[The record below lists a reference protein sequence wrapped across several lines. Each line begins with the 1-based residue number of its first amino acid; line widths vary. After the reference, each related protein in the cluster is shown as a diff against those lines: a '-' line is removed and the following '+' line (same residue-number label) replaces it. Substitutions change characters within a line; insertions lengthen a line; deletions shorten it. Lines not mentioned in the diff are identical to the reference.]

1 MQKKLSR
8 HIFSHYVVMLAFFL
22 ALAAGCNRGNDQ
34 NKLFT
39 LLDPSHTNIH
49 FSNDLTETAQINI
62 ADYLYFYDGG
72 GVAVGDIN
80 NDGLKD
86 LFFASNQSEDQLY
99 LNKGDFVFEDI
110 SEKAGLDQDTAW
122 STGVAMA
129 DVNGDGYL
137 DIYVSQ
143 LGEYKTVRGRNR
155 LYINN
160 GGDGLSFTE
169 KAEEYGLDHVG
180 FGTQASF
187 FDYDNDG
194 DLDVY
199 LLNHSDHNVQ
209 NFDSASVRLT
219 HDPMAGDKLL
229 RNDSDNGNI
238 KFTNVTREAGIY
250 SSSIG
255 YGLGVA
261 VSDLNQDG
269 CPDIYIANDFHE
281 NDYLYINNCDGTFTE
296 RLEEMITHT
305 SLSSMGNDIADFN
318 NDGLP
323 DIVVVDMLPEK
334 EEILKRSVTEEPQ
347 AYNKRLEVGY
357 GRQLARNTLQLN
369 LGNGHF
375 SEIALLADMYATDW
389 SWSPLFCDLDNDGR
403 KDLFVTNGIVK
414 RPNDLDFLRYK
425 WQLIRENTS
434 GRSRQEVDAFISKR
448 DSLNLLFLD
457 KMPTDRISNKAYQNI
472 DNLAFADKTVD
483 WGLEYPFFSNGAVY
497 ADLDNDGDLDL
508 VLNNINEK
516 AAVYRNNADTLLS
529 NHYLRI
535 RLIGDAK
542 NLSGIGAK
550 VTIQTKEGLR
560 FLEQSPVRGF
570 QSSVDPDLH
579 FGLGKNRSVDTVQV
593 IWPDG
598 RYQVLTDIE
607 SNQLL
612 NIYQKD
618 AAGQY
623 DYKTSDFGSPM
634 LTDVSEE
641 IDLNFQHQENEYD
654 DFEWQP
660 LLPHKLSTQGPKLAV
675 GDVNGDGFDDFY
687 IGGAV
692 NQPGHLFI
700 QSASGEFSIKPQAD
714 FLKDRQSEDVDAVFV
729 DIDGD
734 DDRDLYVVSG
744 GNEWQHGREALKDR
758 LYINDGNGNFTKSTD
773 LLPDDFYANGSSV
786 AVGDINGNGDMDLFV
801 GTRSVI
807 SRYGLNPRNYLL
819 QNNGNGVLTDVTDEM
834 ISDLPR
840 GMVTDA
846 IWTDI
851 NNDGALDLVIVGE
864 WMPVMIFINSG
875 DKFVNITDE
884 AGLGKTHGWWNT
896 VEAADIDNDGDIDLI
911 AGNLGLNSKIKASD
925 QEPATLFVRDFNE
938 DGILE
943 QILSFYKD
951 HVSTPFINRDELINQ
966 IPGLAAKFPTY
977 KSYSQV
983 RRAEDIFGKKPLER
997 ALKQTAYTFSST
1009 VFENLGDQSFNI
1021 HTLPV
1026 EANFAPIYSILADDV
1041 DGDGNIDLLVGGNL
1055 TEASIRRGLYN
1066 ASYGLLLKGDGQGG
1080 FNPVSSNK
1088 SGIFV
1093 KGQIRDIKKIKR
1105 PEGRDIYLIARN
1117 SDKIVFIGY
1126 DGESMKF
1133 E

>member
-1 MQKKLSR
+1 MIKPTKLFDYL
-8 HIFSHYVVMLAFFL
+8 IVPVLVI
-22 ALAAGCNRGNDQ
+22 ALVTGCKNGKEQD
-34 NKLFT
+34 KLFT
-39 LLDPSHTNIH
+39 LLESSHTNIH
-49 FSNDLTETAQINI
+49 FSNDLTETTQMNI

-86 LFFASNQSEDQLY
+86 LFFASNQSEDKLY
-99 LNKGDFVFEDI
+99 LNRGDFVFEDI

-143 LGEYKTVRGRNR
+143 LGEYKSIRGRNR

-194 DLDVY
+194 DLDAY

-209 NFDSASVRLT
+209 NLDSASVRLT

-229 RNDSDNGNI
+229 RNDTPLFPPSRGDVRGV
-238 KFTNVTREAGIY
+238 FTDVTREAGIY
-250 SSSIG
+250 SSSLG
-255 YGLGVA
+255 FGLGVA
-261 VSDLNQDG
+261 VSDLNKDG
-269 CPDIYIANDFHE
+269 CIDIYIANDFHE
-281 NDYLYINNCDGTFTE
+281 NDYLYVNNCDGTFTE
-296 RLEEMITHT
+296 RLEQKITHT

-323 DIVVVDMLPEK
+323 DIVVLDMLPEK

-347 AYNKRLEVGY
+347 AYHKRLEFGY

-375 SEIALLADMYATDW
+375 SEIALLADVHATDW
-389 SWSPLFCDLDNDGR
+389 SWSPLFSDLDNDGR

-414 RPNDLDFLRYK
+414 RPNDLDFLKYK

-434 GRSRQEVDAFISKR
+434 GRSQQEIDDFISKR

-457 KMPTDRISNKAYQNI
+457 KLPTDRISNKVYRGI
-472 DNLAFADKTVD
+472 EDSLAFEDKTVD
-483 WGLEYPFFSNGAVY
+483 WGVEYPFFSNGAAY

-535 RLIGDAK
+535 RLIGDQK

-550 VTIQTKEGLR
+550 VTIKTQEGLQ
-560 FLEQSPVRGF
+560 FLEQAPVRGF
-570 QSSVDPDLH
+570 QSSVDQDLH
-579 FGLGKNRSVDTVQV
+579 FGLGKIESVDTVRV

-598 RYQVLTDIE
+598 RYQVLTDVE
-607 SNQLL
+607 ANQLL
-612 NIYQKD
+612 TVYQKD
-618 AAGQY
+618 ATGHY
-623 DYKTSDFGSPM
+623 DYKTSDSGSTL
-634 LTDVSEE
+634 LTDISEE
-641 IDLNFQHQENEYD
+641 INLSFEHEENSYN

-675 GDVNGDGFDDFY
+675 GDVNGDGLDDFY
-687 IGGAV
+687 AGGAV
-692 NQPGHLFI
+692 NQSGHLFI
-700 QSASGEFSIKPQAD
+700 QSASGEFSNKRQAD
-714 FLKDRQSEDVDAVFV
+714 FLNDSDSEDVDAAFL

-734 DDRDLYVVSG
+734 DDLDLYVVSG
-744 GNEWQHGREALKDR
+744 GNEWQFSREVLKDR
-758 LYINDGNGNFTKSTD
+758 LYINDGDGNFTKSMD
-773 LLPDDFYANGSSV
+773 LLPDDFYSNGSTV
-786 AVGDINGNGDMDLFV
+786 APGDFDADGDMDLFV

-807 SRYGLNPRNYLL
+807 NSYGLNPKNYLL
-819 QNNGNGVLTDVTDEM
+819 QNNGKGVLENATDE
-834 ISDLPR
+834 IIPDLPG

-851 NNDGALDLVIVGE
+851 NNDQELDLVTVGE
-864 WMPVMIFINSG
+864 WMPVMVFINSG
-875 DKFVNITDE
+875 GKLLSITDE

-896 VEAADIDNDGDIDLI
+896 IEPADIDNDGDVDLI

-925 QEPATLFVRDFNE
+925 QEPATMYVKDFNE

-943 QILSFYKD
+943 QILCFYKD
-951 HVSTPFINRDELINQ
+951 HVSRPFITRDELINQ

-977 KSYSQV
+977 QSYSQV
-983 RRAEDIFGKKPLER
+983 RRAEDIFGEDLLEQAR
-997 ALKQTAYTFSST
+997 KQTAYKFSSS
-1009 VFENLGDQSFNI
+1009 VFENLGNHSFKI
-1021 HTLPV
+1021 HSLPV

-1041 DGDGNIDLLVGGNL
+1041 DGDGNIDLLAGGNL
-1055 TEASIRRGLYN
+1055 TDASIRLGLYD

-1088 SGIFV
+1088 SGVFV
-1093 KGQIRDIKKIKR
+1093 KGQIRNIKKLKQAD
-1105 PEGRDIYLIARN
+1105 GRNSYLMARN
-1117 SDKIVFIGY
+1117 NDEIVFY
-1126 DGESMKF
+1126 R
-1133 E
+1133 

>member
-1 MQKKLSR
+1 MIKRTKLFDYL
-8 HIFSHYVVMLAFFL
+8 IAL
-22 ALAAGCNRGNDQ
+22 ALVIALGTGCEKVKEQD
-34 NKLFT
+34 KLFT
-39 LLDPSHTNIH
+39 LLKPSHTNIH
-49 FSNDLTETAQINI
+49 FSNVLTETAQFNN
-62 ADYLYFYDGG
+62 AEYLFFYDGG

-86 LFFASNQSEDQLY
+86 LFFASNQSDDKLY

-143 LGEYKTVRGRNR
+143 LGGFKGFRGINR

-169 KAEEYGLDHVG
+169 KAEEYGLNHVG
-180 FGTQASF
+180 FATQASF

-194 DLDVY
+194 DLDAY
-199 LLNHSDHNVQ
+199 LLNYSDHNVQ
-209 NFDSASVRLT
+209 NFDSASVLRLK

-229 RNDSDNGNI
+229 RNDTPLFPPSRGEVRGV
-238 KFTNVTREAGIY
+238 FTDVTREAGIY

-255 YGLGVA
+255 FGLGVA
-261 VSDLNQDG
+261 ISDLNQDG
-269 CPDIYIANDFHE
+269 CPDIYISNDFHE
-281 NDYLYINNCDGTFTE
+281 NDYLYVNNCDGTFTE
-296 RLEEMITHT
+296 RLEQMITHT

-334 EEILKRSVTEEPQ
+334 EEILKRSVSEDPHV
-347 AYNKRLEVGY
+347 YNIKLEFGY
-357 GRQLARNTLQLN
+357 GHQLSRNTLQLN

-375 SEIALLADMYATDW
+375 SEIALLANVYATDW

-414 RPNDLDFLRYK
+414 RPNDLDFLKYK

-434 GRSRQEVDAFISKR
+434 GRSRQEIDAFISKK

-457 KMPTDRISNKAYQNI
+457 KMPNDRISNKAFQGI
-472 DNLAFADKTVD
+472 DSLAFEDKTVD
-483 WGLEYPFFSNGAVY
+483 WGVEYPFFSNGAAY

-516 AAVYRNNADTLLS
+516 AAVYRNNAEKLLS

-535 RLIGDAK
+535 RLKGDKK

-550 VTIQTKEGLR
+550 VTIKTKEGLQ
-560 FLEQSPVRGF
+560 FLEQAPVRGF

-579 FGLGKNRSVDTVQV
+579 FGLGKNKSVDTVQV

-607 SNQLL
+607 ANQSLDV
-612 NIYQKD
+612 YQKD
-618 AAGQY
+618 ATDHY
-623 DYKTSDFGSPM
+623 DYKTSDSGSTL

-641 IDLNFQHQENEYD
+641 ISLNFRHEENNYN

-660 LLPHKLSTQGPKLAV
+660 LIPHKLSTRGPKLAV

-687 IGGAV
+687 TGGAV

-700 QSASGEFSIKPQAD
+700 QSASGKFSNKPQAD
-714 FLKDRQSEDVDAVFV
+714 FLNDSHSEDVDAAFV

-734 DDRDLYVVSG
+734 DDLDLYVVSG
-744 GNEWQHGREALKDR
+744 GNELQYSREALKDR
-758 LYINDGNGNFTKSTD
+758 LYINDRNGNFTKSMD
-773 LLPDDFYANGSSV
+773 LLPDDFYSNGSSV
-786 AVGDINGNGDMDLFV
+786 APGDFDADGDMDLFV
-801 GTRSVI
+801 GTLSVI
-807 SRYGLNPRNYLL
+807 NRYGLNPKNYLL
-819 QNNGNGVLTDVTDEM
+819 QNNGKGVLANVTDE
-834 ISDLPR
+834 IIPDLPR
-840 GMVTDA
+840 GMVKDA

-851 NNDGALDLVIVGE
+851 NNDQALDLVITGE

-875 DKFVNITDE
+875 GKLLSITDE

-896 VEAADIDNDGDIDLI
+896 IEAADIDNDGDVDLI

-925 QEPATLFVRDFNE
+925 QEPATLYVSDFNQ
-938 DGILE
+938 DGILD

-951 HVSTPFINRDELINQ
+951 HVSTPFITRDELINQ
-966 IPGLAAKFPTY
+966 IPYLKAKFPTY
-977 KSYSQV
+977 KSYSLV
-983 RRAEDIFGKKPLER
+983 RSIEDIFDKNQLEK
-997 ALKQTAYTFSST
+997 AHKQVAYTFSTS
-1009 VFENLGDQSFNI
+1009 VFENLGNNSFEI
-1021 HTLPV
+1021 YSLPV
-1026 EANFAPIYSILADDV
+1026 EANFAPVYSILADDV
-1041 DGDGNIDLLVGGNL
+1041 DRDGNIDLLVGGNL
-1055 TEASIRRGLYN
+1055 TDASISLGLYD
-1066 ASYGLLLKGDGQGG
+1066 ASYGLLLKGDGKGG
-1080 FNPVSSNK
+1080 FKPVSSQR
-1088 SGIFV
+1088 SGILV
-1093 KGQIRDIKKIKR
+1093 KGQIRDIKRLKR
-1105 PEGRDIYLIARN
+1105 PGGRPIYFIARN
-1117 SDKIVFIGY
+1117 NDKIVFY
-1126 DGESMKF
+1126 K
-1133 E
+1133 